1 VSLKLSYND
10 KIMSTTVRT
19 EKFLTR
25 KMREKTEKE
34 EYSTKIEIMEEFAV
48 S

>member
-1 VSLKLSYND
+1 
-10 KIMSTTVRT
+10 MSTTVRT

-48 S
+48 SWYAKYYHLKYI